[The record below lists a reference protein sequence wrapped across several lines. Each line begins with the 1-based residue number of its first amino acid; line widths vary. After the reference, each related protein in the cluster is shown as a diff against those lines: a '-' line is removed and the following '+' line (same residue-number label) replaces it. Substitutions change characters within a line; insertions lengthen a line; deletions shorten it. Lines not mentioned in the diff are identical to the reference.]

1 MSHRLMEWLQLG
13 TRLVLVQS
21 VMVALTMLGLGVLG
35 VAPAATAAARV
46 VGPIRRGEAIPVVT
60 TMWRTWRS
68 TFWSANLACA
78 PAGALAV
85 AAAGNL
91 VLLTTGG
98 AGVPAPAGTL
108 LVSLAALIGLL
119 SLVAWLIAAVL
130 GAEEGSSPGQVLR
143 TAVLLPLAAPGT
155 AVSMMVTLT
164 GVALIAVVVPV
175 WGVLCGASVAIL
187 AVELLVSTRRR
198 LLQERL
204 VHA

>member
-21 VMVALTMLGLGVLG
+21 VMVALTVLGLGVLG
-35 VAPAATAAARV
+35 AAPAATAAARV
-46 VGPIRRGEAIPVVT
+46 VGPIRRDEAIPVVT

-119 SLVAWLIAAVL
+119 SLLAWLIAAVL

-155 AVSMMVTLT
+155 AVSMLVTLT

>member
-21 VMVALTMLGLGVLG
+21 VMVALTVLGLGVLG
-35 VAPAATAAARV
+35 AAPAATAAARV
-46 VGPIRRGEAIPVVT
+46 VGPIRRDEAIPVVT

-155 AVSMMVTLT
+155 AVSMLVTLT

-198 LLQERL
+198 LLRKRL

>member
-13 TRLVLVQS
+13 TRLVLVKS
-21 VMVALTMLGLGVLG
+21 VMVALTVLGLGVLG
-35 VAPAATAAARV
+35 AAPAATAAARV
-46 VGPIRRGEAIPVVT
+46 VGPIRRDEAIPVVT

-155 AVSMMVTLT
+155 AVSMLVTLT

>member
-21 VMVALTMLGLGVLG
+21 VMVALTVLGLGVLG
-35 VAPAATAAARV
+35 AAPAATAAARV

-155 AVSMMVTLT
+155 AVSMLVTLT

>member
-21 VMVALTMLGLGVLG
+21 VMVALTVLGLGVLG
-35 VAPAATAAARV
+35 AAPAATAAARV
-46 VGPIRRGEAIPVVT
+46 VGPIRRDEAIPVVT

-155 AVSMMVTLT
+155 AVSMLVTLT

>member
-60 TMWRTWRS
+60 TMWRTWRG

-155 AVSMMVTLT
+155 AVSMLVTLT

-198 LLQERL
+198 LLRKPL

>member
-21 VMVALTMLGLGVLG
+21 VMVALTVLGLGVLG
-35 VAPAATAAARV
+35 AAPAATAAARV
-46 VGPIRRGEAIPVVT
+46 VGPIRRDEAIPVVT

-155 AVSMMVTLT
+155 AVSMLVTLT

-198 LLQERL
+198 LLRKPL

>member
-155 AVSMMVTLT
+155 AVSMLVTLT